1 MRRSF
6 KVVKKVI
13 WWELERLQIFHDQV
27 YEEGKYF
34 ERNDEIK
41 VLMNVNKSLSINTQR
56 AGDQFLNASE
66 QTKIYYF
73 FLPPEKKESEWERN
87 IEREKNSSLNF

>member
-1 MRRSF
+1 MIRSVSLSLSF
-6 KVVKKVI
+6 YR
-13 WWELERLQIFHDQV
+13 WLV

-73 FLPPEKKESEWERN
+73 FSTSRKKKLCERERN
-87 IEREKNSSLNF
+87 IHRLIFNLLK